1 MLSACCCQ
9 LLCIVLQGLLTK
21 ATLRPSNRQKR
32 DQQQK
37 HHAHSHSHG
46 HSQSC
51 VAATPTTTC
60 TLPSRCASGNPLN
73 GVANSECPKRLP
85 HNALVQISANLNRLN
100 YIKMIFKRNPN
111 PNWTCSMPQKAEHI
125 CIMYI
130 YIISRPSQ
138 FKQYEKRCQFVLKKW
153 FIHEFLSTKLN

>member
-1 MLSACCCQ
+1 MPMCAWGRACHCNVATLCGSCSLLFQQLLAMLSACCCQ

-111 PNWTCSMPQKAEHI
+111 PN
-125 CIMYI
+125 
-130 YIISRPSQ
+130 
-138 FKQYEKRCQFVLKKW
+138 
-153 FIHEFLSTKLN
+153 